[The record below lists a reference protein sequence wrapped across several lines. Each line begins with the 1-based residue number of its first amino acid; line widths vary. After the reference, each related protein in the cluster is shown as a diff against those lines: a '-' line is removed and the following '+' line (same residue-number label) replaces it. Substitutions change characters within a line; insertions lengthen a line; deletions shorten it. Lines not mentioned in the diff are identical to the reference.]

1 MEKLTLTSSAEFR
14 ESVISL
20 PGSKSESNRL
30 LIMQAL
36 ANNSFRI
43 NGLSSADDTKL
54 LQSAL
59 ASSASDVN
67 VGMAGTAYRF
77 LCAYFAIQEGKRV
90 RLSGANRMHER
101 PIGVL
106 VNALRELGAEINYLE
121 KEGYPPLEI
130 TGKKLSGGELSID
143 ASVSSQFVSAILLI
157 APYLTDPLKIKLS
170 DLVSKPYVDLT
181 VSLMK
186 RLNAELDFKGK
197 VISVSP
203 SKYSSKVKLEVEKD
217 WSSAAFFYQM
227 AALTNIPKITFE
239 GLSENSLQGDRRL
252 ASVFES
258 FGVKTVFTTTGVE
271 LIKGTEVQKSLSLD
285 LTDCPDLIPSVAV
298 SAAILCDFAEIKG
311 VQTLRIKESD
321 RVSALK
327 NELDKIGVEVKE
339 IGKEYIQIIS
349 NKEIDY
355 SIKPAFS
362 TYNDHRMAMC
372 LAPLAVLFNEV
383 EIENPKVVSKSFPH
397 FWEELEKCGV
407 VKTTS

>member
-1 MEKLTLTSSAEFR
+1 MDNLSLKAIKQNSAVE
-14 ESVISL
+14 INL
-20 PGSKSESNRL
+20 PSSKSESNRL

-36 ANNSFRI
+36 ANNLFKI
-43 NGLSSADDTKL
+43 NGLSLAEDTKL
-54 LQSAL
+54 LQRAL
-59 ASSASDVN
+59 QSSEQHLN

-77 LCAYFAIQEGKRV
+77 LCAFFAIQEGKKV
-90 RLSGANRMHER
+90 RLSGADRMHER
-101 PIGVL
+101 PIGIL

-121 KEGYPPLEI
+121 KEGFPPLEVI
-130 TGKKLSGGELSID
+130 GKKLSGGELKID
-143 ASVSSQFVSAILLI
+143 ASVSSQFVSAILLV
-157 APYLTDPLKIKLS
+157 APYLTEPLKVKLS
-170 DLVSKPYVDLT
+170 DLVSKPYVELT

-186 RLNAELDFKGK
+186 RLNADVDFKGNI
-197 VISVSP
+197 ISVLP
-203 SKYSSKVKLEVEKD
+203 SCYSSKVELEVEKD

-227 AALTNIPKITFE
+227 AALANSPKITFE

-327 NELDKIGVEVKE
+327 NELDKIGVKVKE
-339 IGKEYIQIIS
+339 LGKDRIQIIPK
-349 NKEIDY
+349 KEIN
-355 SIKPAFS
+355 INLGPAFS

-372 LAPLAVLFNEV
+372 LAPLAVIFKEI

-397 FWEELEKCGV
+397 FWEEFEKCGV
-407 VKTTS
+407 VKITS

>member
-1 MEKLTLTSSAEFR
+1 MFQKMDKLILKAIKQNSA
-14 ESVISL
+14 VKVNL
-20 PGSKSESNRL
+20 PSSKSESNRL

-36 ANNSFRI
+36 ANNLFKI
-43 NGLSSADDTKL
+43 NGLSLAEDTKL
-54 LQSAL
+54 LQRAL
-59 ASSASDVN
+59 QSSEQHLN

-77 LCAYFAIQEGKRV
+77 LCAYFSIQEGKRV

-203 SKYSSKVKLEVEKD
+203 SKYTSKVELKVEKD

-252 ASVFES
+252 ASIF
-258 FGVKTVFTTTGVE
+258 K
-271 LIKGTEVQKSLSLD
+271 
-285 LTDCPDLIPSVAV
+285 
-298 SAAILCDFAEIKG
+298 
-311 VQTLRIKESD
+311 
-321 RVSALK
+321 
-327 NELDKIGVEVKE
+327 
-339 IGKEYIQIIS
+339 
-349 NKEIDY
+349 
-355 SIKPAFS
+355 
-362 TYNDHRMAMC
+362 
-372 LAPLAVLFNEV
+372 
-383 EIENPKVVSKSFPH
+383 
-397 FWEELEKCGV
+397 
-407 VKTTS
+407 